1 MILSDY
7 HLHSEFSGDSIQNID
22 ELILKA
28 ISMGLKEIAIT
39 DHLEYDMEG
48 ITGKWILDLES
59 YTQKIG
65 IMKEKYRKDIE
76 IKLGVEVGIQPHTK
90 KYLEEKIKMYPF
102 DFVIASSHA
111 INGKDISFGEI
122 HKGKTKDEIQ
132 TMYFK
137 NVLKNVEV
145 YEEYNVYG
153 HLDFITRYGGDAY
166 KGLNYEIQRDII
178 DEILKKIISKGKG
191 IEINTSGYRYREDR
205 FYPYIKVLNR
215 YFEFGGEIITV
226 GSDAHKKEDVAKDFD
241 IVYDFLRNA
250 GKKYICSFKKMEPI
264 FKKI

>member
-1 MILSDY
+1 MIISDY
-7 HLHSEFSGDSIQNID
+7 HVHSEFSGDSIQNID
-22 ELILKA
+22 ELISKA
-28 ISMGLKEIAIT
+28 ISMGLEEIAIT

-48 ITGKWILDLES
+48 IPGKWILDLES

-76 IKLGVEVGIQPHTK
+76 IKLGVEIGIQPHTK
-90 KYLEEKIKMYPF
+90 EYLEEKIKMYPF
-102 DFVIASSHA
+102 DFVINSSHA
-111 INGKDISFGEI
+111 INRIDLAFGEI
-122 HKGKTKDEIQ
+122 QEGRTKEEVQ
-132 TMYFK
+132 ALYFD
-137 NVLKNVEV
+137 NVLKNVEL
-145 YEEYNVYG
+145 YNKFNVYG

-215 YFEFGGEIITV
+215 YFELGGEIITV